1 LLLKQSRSDSP
12 KKGESERDRINKEVE
27 AVRIEEAKKMAKSLE
42 ERGGLKLSEEELANM
57 DTNNL
62 VQMQVEQIEKVK
74 ELAER
79 LRVIHGRMDHLE
91 SGSQR
96 SCPIIGIS
104 EPSSKT
110 RRGEFE
116 DRRNKTKEQIAL
128 EKEKRRQQIWR
139 RGRESE
145 RPRRKKRGCASRKR
159 SSLGFVR
166 KKRRS
171 WRRSKRS
178 NKRKKPR
185 WKFRR
190 EPRSKS
196 GWVSCKCKARSNKSG
211 RKRLRLDYKPDSLD
225 CAY

>member
-1 LLLKQSRSDSP
+1 
-12 KKGESERDRINKEVE
+12 
-27 AVRIEEAKKMAKSLE
+27 MAKSLQ

-62 VQMQVEQIEKVK
+62 AQMQVEQIEKEK

-116 DRRNKTKEQIAL
+116 DRRNKTKEHIAL
-128 EKEKRRQQIWR
+128 EKEKRRQQI
-139 RGRESE
+139 
-145 RPRRKKRGCASRKR
+145 
-159 SSLGFVR
+159 
-166 KKRRS
+166 
-171 WRRSKRS
+171 
-178 NKRKKPR
+178 
-185 WKFRR
+185 
-190 EPRSKS
+190 
-196 GWVSCKCKARSNKSG
+196 
-211 RKRLRLDYKPDSLD
+211 
-225 CAY
+225 